1 MKKFIKRTISGIFL
15 GLIAILSVLYFPN
28 WLFKISISLLSTVSV
43 WELSNLLKRKLP
55 RLSPID
61 ITIIGF
67 LVSISYLFVNI
78 YFAILII
85 FLYSFYIGYKSYNL
99 TNLLGIIFILVY
111 GGLLVSTLGVLF
123 DINKYLLF
131 VLFATVWAGDIFA
144 YLVGKSLGR
153 KKLAPN
159 LSPSK
164 TVEGAIG
171 GATASIFFGVSIAFL
186 LGLKEAIIP
195 VIISAFIMQIGDL
208 FESFIKRQVKV
219 KDSSNIIPGHGG
231 ILDRIDAL
239 IFASLIFLIFYVG
252 DNPLIYVITAFIHQ

>member
-1 MKKFIKRTISGIFL
+1 MDKFIKRTVSGIFL
-15 GLIAILSVLYFPN
+15 GLTTILSVLYFPN
-28 WLFKISISLLSTVSV
+28 WLFKLAISSISVLAV
-43 WELSNLLKRKLP
+43 WEVASLLKRKLP
-55 RLSPID
+55 RLAPVD
-61 ITIIGF
+61 IAIIGF
-67 LVSISYLFVNI
+67 IVAISYLFINI
-78 YFAILII
+78 YFSFLVIL
-85 FLYSFYIGYKSYNL
+85 LYAFYIGYKSYNL
-99 TNLLGIIFILVY
+99 SNLLAVIFILVY
-111 GGLLVSTLGVLF
+111 GGILVSTIGVLF

-144 YLVGKSLGR
+144 YLTGKTIGR

-171 GATASIFFGVSIAFL
+171 GATASIFFGVLVALL

-195 VIISAFIMQIGDL
+195 IIISAFIMQIGDL

-239 IFASLIFLIFYVG
+239 IFASLVFLIFYTG
-252 DNPLIYVITAFIHQ
+252 KEPLVQILLNFNH